1 MPQDVVLTSD
11 DHVDLSR
18 FFPSKSLCSCL
29 VFHQLQPFWHAF
41 LLCLRFTKY
50 SSSLYK
56 SSFRQTGSDQ
66 VIPSHTCLETNRC
79 FCNSTHRSCTEQ
91 ALIAQSL
98 KSCRG
103 DFTSPSALDS
113 CAFQVLVKCSTLK
126 FKHAETSQESNWIKS
141 LMPARPAWVK
151 NGQTLNKSIRCLS
164 EQEGCP

>member
-1 MPQDVVLTSD
+1 MPQDVGLTSD

-113 CAFQVLVKCSTLK
+113 CAFQVLVKVGTLSLSMLK
-126 FKHAETSQESNWIKS
+126 LPKNRTGSHLLCRQDLLGSKTVKHSISQ
-141 LMPARPAWVK
+141 
-151 NGQTLNKSIRCLS
+151 
-164 EQEGCP
+164 